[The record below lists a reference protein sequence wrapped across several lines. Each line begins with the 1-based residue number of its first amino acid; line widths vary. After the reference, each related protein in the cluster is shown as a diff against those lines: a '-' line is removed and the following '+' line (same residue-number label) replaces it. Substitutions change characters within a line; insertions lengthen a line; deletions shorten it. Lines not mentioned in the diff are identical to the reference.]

1 MQAYWEIQSKVLN
14 SPQAICIEFDFDG
27 HAKVISTPI
36 VLDSLQPCSYYRS
49 RGANSRPRQ
58 WAKVNVALHEP
69 IGMTC
74 ASARASR
81 PLQRALRF
89 VSSAN
94 SRHSPYYMNYLIF
107 LFKEKA
113 LEYLNNMQSRDL
125 VLSGRDSN
133 EMFLLKQLSI

>member
-1 MQAYWEIQSKVLN
+1 MQDITIHASILGN
-14 SPQAICIEFDFDG
+14 SVKSSEFRSTGYLHKELDFDG

-94 SRHSPYYMNYLIF
+94 SRHSPYYNYE
-107 LFKEKA
+107 LF
-113 LEYLNNMQSRDL
+113 N
-125 VLSGRDSN
+125 
-133 EMFLLKQLSI
+133 LSI